1 MLRLCTA
8 SFYSIFGME
17 VHRCYEYE
25 QIMAD
30 NSSYSVINM
39 CKDFLAED
47 SRDGSYKQEQRIA
60 HTNCIAVSL
69 VFSYT
74 YRSQYFCTW
83 Y

>member
-1 MLRLCTA
+1 VSVEACTP

-30 NSSYSVINM
+30 IASYSVIYM

-47 SRDGSYKQEQRIA
+47 SRDGSYKQEWRIA
-60 HTNCIAVSL
+60 HKLYCSKFSIL
-69 VFSYT
+69 V
-74 YRSQYFCTW
+74 RM
-83 Y
+83 

>member
-1 MLRLCTA
+1 
-8 SFYSIFGME
+8 ME

-30 NSSYSVINM
+30 SASYSAIYM
-39 CKDFLAED
+39 CKDFLGKD

-60 HTNCIAVSL
+60 HTNCIAASL
-69 VFSYT
+69 VSSYVC
-74 YRSQYFCTW
+74 RSQYFCTL

>member
-1 MLRLCTA
+1 VLRLCTP

-25 QIMAD
+25 RIMAD
-30 NSSYSVINM
+30 SASYSVIYT

-47 SRDGSYKQEQRIA
+47 SRDDSYKQEQKIA
-60 HTNCIAVSL
+60 HTKCIAVSL
-69 VFSYT
+69 VSSYA
-74 YRSQYFCTW
+74 YRPPYFCTW

>member
-1 MLRLCTA
+1 
-8 SFYSIFGME
+8 ME

-30 NSSYSVINM
+30 NASYSVIYT

-60 HTNCIAVSL
+60 HTNFIALSL
-69 VFSYT
+69 VSSYAC
-74 YRSQYFCTW
+74 R
-83 Y
+83 